1 MQGNIALAAPLSLNG
16 SGFAGSPAGALN
28 SVSGTNSYAGPVTL
42 SSPTTIAANAGL
54 LTLTGGVNTGGNLLT
69 IGGAG
74 NTTIS
79 ALGVS
84 GSGGLTVAG
93 PGTTT
98 LAATTSYTGTTTVT
112 GGLLAVP
119 GGFSI
124 NSSAVIVTGGSMI
137 VQTAFNASTGTS
149 TVNLNGGLLQTPA
162 WTSGPNT
169 IVNFNGGTL
178 QANASSS
185 NFLGG
190 SPGEVRTVN
199 INASGAVIDT
209 QANNIAVIQPFAGVG
224 GLTRKESERLPWPPA
239 TATAAPRCSRRCPAA
254 GGLNSV
260 LPTPVRTIR
269 SKATRTMHRQR
280 QQCRASERAGD
291 LRLQPIRPGDHLERQ
306 RPVPYGSF

>member
-1 MQGNIALAAPLSLNG
+1 MQGNIALAAPLSLDG
-16 SGFAGSPAGALN
+16 SGFAGSPPAPN

-42 SSPTTIAANAGL
+42 SGPATIAANAGL
-54 LTLTGGVNTGGNLLT
+54 LALTGGINTGGNMLT

-79 ALGVS
+79 TLGVS

-124 NSSAVIVTGGSMI
+124 NSSAVTVTGGSMI

-190 SPGEVRTVN
+190 SPGAVRTVN
-199 INASGAVIDT
+199 INAGGAVIDT

-224 GLTRKESERLPWPPA
+224 GLTKKGSRNAYLGRQQQLRRRHGCW
-239 TATAAPRCSRRCPAA
+239 RRCPAA
-254 GGLNSV
+254 WRAQLGTPHPGGVYPFEGNTNDDRATATMPRFRTGRRLTPPANSA
-260 LPTPVRTIR
+260 RR
-269 SKATRTMHRQR
+269 S
-280 QQCRASERAGD
+280 
-291 LRLQPIRPGDHLERQ
+291 P
-306 RPVPYGSF
+306 